1 MRTRR
6 NMSRQFRRRRLAG
19 AVTLSL
25 LCVSPARAQSVA
37 PATRTNT
44 IAAAQTEKAKDL
56 QPYVGNKGERVANA
70 LEEALS
76 GGRMKWHPFF
86 ESALAG
92 GGFTLGA
99 GYRQHV
105 SAYNSVDL
113 RGSFTVKGY
122 TRLETEFLA
131 PRLFDRRGVLSV
143 TGGWRQATQVG
154 FYGIGTSET
163 SVDDRTNYGFEQ
175 PYASAVLTYRP
186 TRGWLVLGAGVEA
199 SQWTQEPGS
208 GTAPSVEEAYSPS
221 TLPGLGSS
229 PTYVRWSGSVGADW
243 RPAADYA
250 RRGGYYGVAVHDFA
264 DTNEGFGFTRVDY
277 TAIQHVPILRD
288 VWVLS
293 LRGEVQTTQL
303 KDGQTIPFY
312 MLPAL
317 GGGSSL
323 RGFASWRFRD
333 RHSLLLSADWRVL
346 ANHFLDVAVFYDAG
360 KVVAATS
367 ELNLEGLK
375 TDFGMGIRMHGPMST
390 PLRIDVAKSNEGLQ
404 LVFSANAAF

>member
-1 MRTRR
+1 MTRQ
-6 NMSRQFRRRRLAG
+6 SRRRQLAG
-19 AVTLSL
+19 SVALSL

-37 PATRTNT
+37 PATRTDT

-56 QPYVGNKGERVANA
+56 QPHVGNKGERIVNA
-70 LEEALS
+70 LEEALIS
-76 GGRMKWHPFF
+76 GRMKWHPFF

-105 SAYNSVDL
+105 SSYNSVDL

-122 TRLETEFLA
+122 TRLEAEFLA

-154 FYGIGTSET
+154 FYGIGTSGT
-163 SVDDRTNYGFEQ
+163 SVDDRTDYGFEQ
-175 PYASAVLTYRP
+175 PYASAVLSYRP

-199 SQWTQEPGS
+199 SHWTQEPGS
-208 GTAPSVEEAYSPS
+208 GAAPSVEEVYSPS

-229 PTYVRWSGSVGADW
+229 PTYVHWSGSVGADW

-250 RRGGYYGVAVHDFA
+250 RRGGYYGVAVHNFA
-264 DTNEGFGFTRVDY
+264 DTDEGFGFTQVDY

-333 RHSLLLSADWRVL
+333 RHSMLLSADWRVL

-360 KVVAATS
+360 KVVSATS

-375 TDFGMGIRMHGPMST
+375 TDFGVGIRMHGPMST
-390 PLRIDVAKSNEGLQ
+390 PVRIDVAKGNEGLQ
-404 LVFSANAAF
+404 LVFSAKAAF

>member
-1 MRTRR
+1 MTRE
-6 NMSRQFRRRRLAG
+6 SRRRQLAG
-19 AVTLSL
+19 AVALAL
-25 LCVSPARAQSVA
+25 LCVSPARAQSVT
-37 PATRTNT
+37 PATRTDT

-56 QPYVGNKGERVANA
+56 QPHVGNTGERIVNA
-70 LEEALS
+70 LEEALIS
-76 GGRMKWHPFF
+76 GPMKWHPFF

-99 GYRQHV
+99 GYRKHV
-105 SAYNSVDL
+105 SSYNSVDL

-122 TRLETEFLA
+122 TRLEAEFLA

-143 TGGWRQATQVG
+143 TGGWREATQVG
-154 FYGIGTSET
+154 FYGIGTSGT
-163 SVDDRTNYGFEQ
+163 SVDDRTDYGFEQ
-175 PYASAVLTYRP
+175 AYASAVLSYRP

-199 SQWTQEPGS
+199 SQWTQGPGS
-208 GTAPSVEEAYSPS
+208 GAAPSVEEAYSPS

-229 PTYVRWSGSVGADW
+229 PTYVHWSGSVGADW

-250 RRGGYYGVAVHDFA
+250 RLGGYYGVAVHNFA
-264 DTNEGFGFTRVDY
+264 DTDEGFGFTQVDY
-277 TAIQHVPILRD
+277 TAIQHIPILRD

-293 LRGEVQTTQL
+293 LRGDVQTTQL
-303 KDGQTIPFY
+303 KEGQTIPFY

-333 RHSLLLSADWRVL
+333 RHSVLLSADWRVL

-360 KVVAATS
+360 KVVSAAS

-375 TDFGMGIRMHGPMST
+375 TDFGVGFRMHGPMST
-390 PLRIDVAKSNEGLQ
+390 PLRIDVAKSDEGLQ
-404 LVFSANAAF
+404 LVFSAKAAF

>member
-1 MRTRR
+1 MTRE
-6 NMSRQFRRRRLAG
+6 SRRRQLAG
-19 AVTLSL
+19 AVALSL

-37 PATRTNT
+37 PATRTDT

-56 QPYVGNKGERVANA
+56 QPHVGNKGERIVNA
-70 LEEALS
+70 LEEALIS
-76 GGRMKWHPFF
+76 GRMKWHPFF

-105 SAYNSVDL
+105 SSYNSVDL

-122 TRLETEFLA
+122 TRLEAEFLA

-154 FYGIGTSET
+154 FYGIGTSGT
-163 SVDDRTNYGFEQ
+163 SVDDRTDYGFEQ
-175 PYASAVLTYRP
+175 PYASAVLSYRP

-208 GTAPSVEEAYSPS
+208 GAAPSVEEVYSPS

-229 PTYVRWSGSVGADW
+229 PTYVHWSGSVGADW

-250 RRGGYYGVAVHDFA
+250 RRGGYYGVAVHNFA
-264 DTNEGFGFTRVDY
+264 DTDEGFGFTQVDY

-333 RHSLLLSADWRVL
+333 RHSMLLSADWRVL

-360 KVVAATS
+360 KVVSATS

-375 TDFGMGIRMHGPMST
+375 TDFGVGIRMHGPMST

-404 LVFSANAAF
+404 LVFSAKAAF